1 MTANPVNEGQDI
13 TFNFQMSAAPKAGS
27 DPVVL
32 TYTFNGQQHQ
42 ITLDAQGH
50 GSLTV
55 ANPNGEDVYVDGGTL
70 TLTVDSGTGGGF
82 EKIGTSNGTVVVS
95 DTETPVTAIVTA
107 NPVNEGQDITFNFA
121 MSAAPKAGSDPVI
134 LTYTF

>member
-1 MTANPVNEGQDI
+1 M
-13 TFNFQMSAAPKAGS
+13 
-27 DPVVL
+27 

-42 ITLDAQGH
+42 ITLDDKGH

-82 EKIGTSNGTVVVS
+82 EKIG
-95 DTETPVTAIVTA
+95 
-107 NPVNEGQDITFNFA
+107 
-121 MSAAPKAGSDPVI
+121 
-134 LTYTF
+134 